1 MDNASKALIMAGAIL
16 IAIAIVGVGVFIFSS
31 TSSITNTGDD
41 QLNASAVQLTNSQL
55 RKYAGTRVRGTTV
68 IEMIEYINTL
78 NTSKV
83 LPIDMSVDISG
94 ISGDVTTADITEN
107 AYYTVQFSDT
117 EPAGSLDG
125 YYDTCTIEANKQ

>member
-31 TSSITNTGDD
+31 TSSITDTGDD

-83 LPIDMSVDISG
+83 LPVDMSCVS
-94 ISGDVTTADITEN
+94 SGDKVVTTADITEN

-117 EPAGSLDG
+117 EPACNLDG
-125 YYDTCTIEANKQ
+125 YYDTCTIEANS

>member
-31 TSSITNTGDD
+31 TSSITDTGGD

-83 LPIDMSVDISG
+83 LPVDMSCTD
-94 ISGDVTTADITEN
+94 SGDSSVTTADITEN

-117 EPAGSLDG
+117 KPDGNLDG
-125 YYDTCTIEANKQ
+125 YYDKCIITAN